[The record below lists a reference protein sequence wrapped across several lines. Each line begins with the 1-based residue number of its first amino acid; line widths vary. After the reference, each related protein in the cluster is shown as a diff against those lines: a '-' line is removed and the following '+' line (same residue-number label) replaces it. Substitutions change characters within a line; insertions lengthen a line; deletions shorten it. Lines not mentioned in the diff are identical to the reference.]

1 MNGLDN
7 DAFNVVMLLF
17 RVGMGLTFALHG
29 YAKMFKGGKIA
40 GTGAWF
46 DSIGMKPGKMHA
58 MMASITEQA
67 SGLLLAVGLLTPFA
81 GAAVVGV
88 MLVAGWVVHRAS
100 GFLITGNGWEYTF
113 VTAMMAVVI
122 GALGPGEIS
131 LDNAL
136 GIADDLNGW
145 VGLGIALILGLAGGV
160 AQLAVFYRPPAPAAA
175 AA

>member
-58 MMASITEQA
+58 MMASVTEQA

-88 MLVAGWVVHRAS
+88 MLVAGWVVHRSS

-122 GALGPGEIS
+122 AALGPGEIS
-131 LDNAL
+131 LDSAF

-160 AQLAVFYRPPAPAAA
+160 AQLALFYRPAPAAA
-175 AA
+175 AAA